1 MERPIMHPQFLS
13 DTETETQTKT
23 KLRFRHIK
31 RAARAVWRLLRSE
44 LFFWR
49 STSGVRIEDAA
60 PIVRFVRGLLYR
72 MAFVPIIV
80 VLIVVVMVVGLRGSR
95 GGEVVGCT
103 FGFNESQDVTAA
115 IEKLRKEPMV
125 DGNRVGVLG
134 TGSGATAALL
144 AAQRDG
150 RIRAMVLHNPIRT
163 SEELVDRLGPSEPY

>member
-13 DTETETQTKT
+13 DTEIETQTKT
-23 KLRFRHIK
+23 TLRFRHIK

-80 VLIVVVMVVGLRGSR
+80 VLIVV
-95 GGEVVGCT
+95 
-103 FGFNESQDVTAA
+103 
-115 IEKLRKEPMV
+115 
-125 DGNRVGVLG
+125 
-134 TGSGATAALL
+134 
-144 AAQRDG
+144 
-150 RIRAMVLHNPIRT
+150 AMVYTTTHPPAV
-163 SEELVDRLGPSEPY
+163 SVRLDPGSQGIYF